1 MIACFIRHGQ
11 TDWNK
16 ANLVQGLTDNP
27 LNGTGRQQ
35 AEKVAVYLKDRDP
48 EWDLIITSPLR
59 RARETAEIIART
71 IGHGKPI
78 VNNDGFR
85 ERSFGSLE
93 GMVLDEATYRMIFA
107 EQAPGLESLRDLR
120 KRTTR
125 ALLALEGKAEKVLIC
140 AHAQVIKSV
149 ITAVE
154 PGFDFRFPLK
164 NSSLNYFIV
173 ENGEIKMIA
182 FNIVPE

>member
-1 MIACFIRHGQ
+1 
-11 TDWNK
+11 
-16 ANLVQGLTDNP
+16 
-27 LNGTGRQQ
+27 
-35 AEKVAVYLKDRDP
+35 
-48 EWDLIITSPLR
+48 
-59 RARETAEIIART
+59 
-71 IGHGKPI
+71 
-78 VNNDGFR
+78 
-85 ERSFGSLE
+85 
-93 GMVLDEATYRMIFA
+93 MVLDEATYRMIFA

-149 ITAVE
+149 ITAIE